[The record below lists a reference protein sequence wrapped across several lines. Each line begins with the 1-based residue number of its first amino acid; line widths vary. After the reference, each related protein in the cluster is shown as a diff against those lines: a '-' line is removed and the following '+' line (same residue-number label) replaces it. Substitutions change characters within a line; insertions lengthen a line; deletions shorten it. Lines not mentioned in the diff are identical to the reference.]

1 MSQYYNAIPLE
12 MRKNL
17 SSVIIVGRITNK
29 KEYASLN
36 SEVLH
41 LDKDD
46 MDAVMRYS
54 FQKPHDN
61 LFIRLDTGRMYR
73 NFARLILEEAPAR
86 T

>member
-1 MSQYYNAIPLE
+1 MSQYFNAIPLE
-12 MRKNL
+12 MQKNL

-54 FQKPHDN
+54 FQEPHDN
-61 LFIRLDTGRMYR
+61 LIVRLDSGRMYR
-73 NFARLILEEAPAR
+73 NFARLILEPGR